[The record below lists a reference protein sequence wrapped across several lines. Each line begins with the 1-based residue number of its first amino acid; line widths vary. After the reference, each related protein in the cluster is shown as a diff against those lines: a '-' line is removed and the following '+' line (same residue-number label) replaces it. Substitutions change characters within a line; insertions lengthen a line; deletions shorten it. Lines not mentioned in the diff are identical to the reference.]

1 MPSVARL
8 NVTPVKST
16 RLQHPERVELTLD
29 GVRENR
35 LFFLVDPAGT
45 MFTAGD
51 AGELQQI
58 LSGWDPATQTL
69 RLTFPDGTEIAGPG
83 DELGEALVTDFY
95 GREVPGRVVEGP
107 FAEAFRGFTGRPLR
121 LIRCDRPG
129 DAYDVEPVTV
139 VSLASVASLA
149 EGAGH
154 EGELDA
160 RRFRMNL
167 ELEGCAPYE
176 EDTWA
181 GAGADVRVGGA
192 VLRFGPQVPRCVVT
206 TLDPMTGRKDFATLT
221 AIARQR
227 GRIPG
232 ENGLPMGVYAR
243 VVEPG
248 EIAVGDAVEPV
259 R

>member
-16 RLQHPERVELTLD
+16 RLCHPDRVELTRD
-29 GVRENR
+29 GLGENR
-35 LFFLVDPAGT
+35 LFFLVDPMGA
-45 MFTAGD
+45 MFTGGD

-58 LSGWDPATQTL
+58 LSAWDPPTQTL
-69 RLTFPDGTEIAGPG
+69 RLTFPDGTEVTGRG
-83 DELGEALVTDFY
+83 DELGEPVVTDFY
-95 GREVPGRVVEGP
+95 GRAVPGRVVEGP
-107 FAEAFRGFTGRPLR
+107 FADGLGGFTGRPLR

-129 DAYDVEPVTV
+129 DAYDVEPVTA

-167 ELEGCAPYE
+167 ELEGCTPYE

-181 GAGADVRVGGA
+181 GADVRVGAA

-206 TLDPMTGRKDFATLT
+206 TLDPMIGRKDFATLT

-248 EIAVGDAVEPV
+248 EIAVGDAVEAA